1 MVAEPVTLNL
11 VEQPLQICSMD
22 SGFLPHPVLTCAD
35 QFQDQSGLGGTS
47 GSIDN

>member
-1 MVAEPVTLNL
+1 MVAETATLSL

-22 SGFLPHPVLTCAD
+22 SGFLPHPELVCAG

-47 GSIDN
+47 GLIGN